1 MTTKEEMAELND
13 RLELMN
19 DKWATCNI
27 EEGQDF
33 YRQAVILIM
42 EDIKELMDME
52 YEANLYRQTR
62 NRKLFKL
69 VEKNFKKSL
78 TS

>member
-1 MTTKEEMAELND
+1 MTTKEEMAELNE

-19 DKWATCNI
+19 DKWETCNV